1 MTTET
6 TLPAEDGAPR
16 VFALVCY
23 GLLLLACTN
32 GLTAVVAVVLA
43 YIKRDDVR
51 GTPFESHFSNVI
63 TVFWA
68 SVAFVVAFIAAAGLG
83 VITVFGTAHG
93 NHPDVSSMPP
103 LIGFAVAVWLGCVSF
118 AVWYLY
124 RTIKGFIRALDG
136 RAY

>member
-1 MTTET
+1 MTTDT
-6 TLPAEDGAPR
+6 SVPAEDGGAPR
-16 VFALVCY
+16 IFALVCY

-51 GTPFESHFSNVI
+51 GTLFESHFSNVI

-93 NHPDVSSMPP
+93 NEPHLGPQ
-103 LIGFAVAVWLGCVSF
+103 LIGFAAAIWLACVCF
-118 AVWYLY
+118 GVWYLY

>member
-1 MTTET
+1 MTTDT

-16 VFALVCY
+16 IFALVCY

-51 GTPFESHFSNVI
+51 GTVFESHFSNVI

-68 SVAFVVAFIAAAGLG
+68 SVAFFVAFIAAAGLG

-93 NHPDVSSMPP
+93 DEPHFGPQ
-103 LIGFAVAVWLGCVSF
+103 LIGFAAAIWLGCVCF
-118 AVWYLY
+118 GVWYLY